1 MVHPFRMIISGKGEE
16 EDIEEQ
22 GVLDWKA
29 DWLTCT
35 KGYRLGPKGCFKHNI
50 LWRDLQVL
58 DGHQK
63 MDKTWKDAFP
73 KSCSHID
80 EESKE
85 DSKKLSW
92 FGRPQE
98 NPDGPRELR
107 NSFQLVRTGSRF
119 KWISARPYQEIKA
132 IKQTRIFSLFLPLGR
147 TCGTVTVKIESHL

>member
-22 GVLDWKA
+22 GV
-29 DWLTCT
+29 
-35 KGYRLGPKGCFKHNI
+35 
-50 LWRDLQVL
+50 
-58 DGHQK
+58 
-63 MDKTWKDAFP
+63 
-73 KSCSHID
+73 HID